1 MASNFTKIMN
11 MNLDDKVVYA
21 RERALLYRLS
31 LSELKKYVGEM
42 YKIRYE
48 DQDIEIDAYYRLA
61 SFVLNQRT
69 KTDSTLIFHMKNF
82 LGALVGMIL
91 FRIFIV

>member
-1 MASNFTKIMN
+1 

-31 LSELKKYVGEM
+31 LSDLKKYVGEM
-42 YKIRYE
+42 YKIRYG

-61 SFVLNQRT
+61 SFVLTQRT
-69 KTDSTLIFHMKNF
+69 KTDSSLIFHMKNF
-82 LGALVGMIL
+82 IGVLVGWI
-91 FRIFIV
+91 IISNFIV